1 FPPTLCNCLA
11 DYPPAETGG
20 LTCHLTIPLQSSNSS
35 SWPLAS
41 TNMLG
46 ALVLAYP
53 SPPRIS
59 TLQRRQLRWL
69 GEGMAAVL
77 EIVSLQY
84 QSQTYAVQNAFL
96 VLLARLVNEYRQS
109 DALFSQILE
118 QTLPLFNAIAGVIW
132 LLSED
137 GRRLERAAHLS
148 TLGYTLYQQPA
159 RRPADGGI
167 AGRVI
172 QNRRTVQLSVPT
184 DDPHFDPLLDG
195 LDSLGPY
202 TLLAVPLQYRDTVVG
217 MLSLY
222 ARNPRY
228 FSPQNVLLLES
239 ITSLTASA
247 IIHMQLVQKL
257 RDYGRQKTVLY
268 EMGQQISTTLNLSI
282 TLRRTLQWTARL
294 TGTELGLLWLVES
307 KQEHHPFRLAAVM
320 GVHLPPEQE
329 IFFEPERDRSAIAL
343 QKREAV
349 LFNTL
354 TGDTHADA
362 TLRRLLQPP
371 PRNLIAAP
379 IIYREQT
386 IGLIELF
393 DKSNGPFTEEDRSLL
408 TTALKMAALAIG
420 NAYLHNRTLNL
431 LDERHHLQRQII
443 QSERLAT
450 LGRLTAA
457 LAHEIN
463 NPMQAIQGALM
474 LALEELDN
482 PAELETYLNLGLE
495 ESQRVIDLVH
505 RMRQIYRPVPTRPEQ
520 VDVNR
525 ILQSAL
531 NLAQKELKRRH
542 VTPCTDLATD
552 LPRTTAVADQL
563 HLVFLSLLL
572 NLGEAIGEGGSAL
585 HIRTRADA
593 DTDAILITFAADVPA
608 AAAGRLTSLISPSS
622 APTLPLETNLSFGL
636 SFSRDLV
643 AAHNGRLDVRLE
655 EGHVACTI
663 HLPIQR

>member
-1 FPPTLCNCLA
+1 
-11 DYPPAETGG
+11 
-20 LTCHLTIPLQSSNSS
+20 
-35 SWPLAS
+35 
-41 TNMLG
+41 
-46 ALVLAYP
+46 
-53 SPPRIS
+53 
-59 TLQRRQLRWL
+59 
-69 GEGMAAVL
+69 
-77 EIVSLQY
+77 
-84 QSQTYAVQNAFL
+84 
-96 VLLARLVNEYRQS
+96 
-109 DALFSQILE
+109 
-118 QTLPLFNAIAGVIW
+118 LP
-132 LLSED
+132 
-137 GRRLERAAHLS
+137 RAAEHVH
-148 TLGYTLYQQPA
+148 
-159 RRPADGGI
+159 
-167 AGRVI
+167 AG
-172 QNRRTVQLSVPT
+172 
-184 DDPHFDPLLDG
+184 DFDPLLDG
-195 LDSLGPY
+195 LDDLHPY

-222 ARNPRY
+222 ARSPRH
-228 FSPQNVLLLES
+228 FSPQDVVLLES
-239 ITSLTASA
+239 IASLTASA
-247 IIHMQLVQKL
+247 IIHVQLMGKL

-307 KQEHHPFRLAAVM
+307 EQERRLLRLAAVM

-329 IFFEPERDRSAIAL
+329 IFFTPEQDRSASAL
-343 QKREAV
+343 QKGEAV

-354 TGDTHADA
+354 SGDTHADS
-362 TLRRLLQPP
+362 TLRRLLHPP

-393 DKSNGPFTEEDRSLL
+393 DKSSGSFTEEDRSLL

-431 LDERHHLQRQII
+431 LNERHHLQRQII

-482 PAELETYLNLGLE
+482 PAELQTYLNLGLE
-495 ESQRVIDLVH
+495 EAQRVIDLVH
-505 RMRQIYRPVPTRPEQ
+505 RMRQIYRPAPTQPERL
-520 VDVNR
+520 DVNQVLR
-525 ILQSAL
+525 SAL
-531 NLAQKELKRRH
+531 SLARKELKRRN
-542 VTPCTDLATD
+542 VTPRTDLSPD
-552 LPRTTAVADQL
+552 LPRTTAAADQL

-572 NLGEAIGEGGSAL
+572 NLGEAIGEEGGDL

-593 DTDAILITFAADVPA
+593 DADAILITFAADVTPSSA
-608 AAAGRLTSLISPSS
+608 DRLTPLISPAS

-636 SFSRDLV
+636 SFSRDLI
-643 AAHNGRLDVRLE
+643 AAHSGHLDVKLE
-655 EGHVACTI
+655 DGHVVCAI